1 MLPHCFRAYS
11 SRPAYSLAKATAETQ
26 KPSYI
31 PLVTALEFNPAKTSS
46 MSQPSPQSKEWKVV
60 SQATSA
66 GLAESDTPAT
76 PAKIEEEEILHGSLK
91 AGSVA
96 QIVVAAIAVV
106 GLIYLLKVVLVTTLT
121 AMLFAFALEPLV
133 KQLCRIRI
141 PRALGALFAVLL
153 MMALAVSST
162 HFFYSRAVDFATEL
176 PKYSSKIRSAIAGL
190 RAQTSKIEES
200 TKSVIASPKLDKRP
214 LAVEIQESPGL
225 SRIISAGSGT
235 VGDVLLAISFVPF
248 LVYFMLTW
256 KDHVHSNTVR
266 LFPKEH
272 RLVAHRT
279 VARISEM
286 IRSFITGNMV
296 IGVANAV
303 ISGIVFWKLGI
314 PYFYFLGAISGF
326 VSLIPYLG
334 VFLALLPPLAAGI
347 GILDKTGVLT
357 VFLTVVGL
365 HIVTT
370 NVIFPKIVGKRLQLN
385 PLAVTLAL
393 LFWAWIWGAMGL
405 ILAVP
410 LVAMAKIICDYT
422 DSLRGFGSW
431 LGD

>member
-1 MLPHCFRAYS
+1 MN
-11 SRPAYSLAKATAETQ
+11 KAA
-26 KPSYI
+26 I
-31 PLVTALEFNPAKTSS
+31 
-46 MSQPSPQSKEWKVV
+46 
-60 SQATSA
+60 ATDRS
-66 GLAESDTPAT
+66 AT
-76 PAKIEEEEILHGSLK
+76 PAKIEEEEVLHASMK

-96 QIVVAAIAVV
+96 QIVVAAIAVI
-106 GLIYLLKVVLVTTLT
+106 GLIYLLKVVLVTVLT
-121 AMLFAFALEPLV
+121 AMLLAFALEPIVYL
-133 KQLCRIRI
+133 LGRIRV
-141 PRALGALFAVLL
+141 PRPLGAMIAVLL
-153 MMALAVSST
+153 LIAVSAASM

-176 PKYSSKIRSAIAGL
+176 PKYSNKIRGTISGL

-200 TKSVIASPKLDKRP
+200 TKSVIASPKLNNRP
-214 LAVEIQESPGL
+214 VPVEIQESPGL
-225 SRIISAGSGT
+225 SHIISAGSGT
-235 VGDVLLAISFVPF
+235 IGDLLLAISFVPF

-256 KDHVHSNTVR
+256 KDHVHANTVH

-279 VARISEM
+279 VARISDM
-286 IRSFITGNMV
+286 IRSFITGNLI
-296 IGVANAV
+296 IGVANAL

-314 PYFYFLGAISGF
+314 PYFYFLGTISGF

-334 VFLALLPPLAAGI
+334 VVLALLPPLAAGI

-357 VFLTVVGL
+357 VFVTVIGL
-365 HIVTT
+365 HILTT
-370 NVIFPKIVGKRLQLN
+370 NVVFPKVVGKRLQLN

-410 LVAMAKIICDYT
+410 LVAMTKIICDYV
-422 DSLRGFGSW
+422 DSLRAFGAW

>member
-1 MLPHCFRAYS
+1 M
-11 SRPAYSLAKATAETQ
+11 
-26 KPSYI
+26 
-31 PLVTALEFNPAKTSS
+31 
-46 MSQPSPQSKEWKVV
+46 
-60 SQATSA
+60 
-66 GLAESDTPAT
+66 
-76 PAKIEEEEILHGSLK
+76 
-91 AGSVA
+91 
-96 QIVVAAIAVV
+96 
-106 GLIYLLKVVLVTTLT
+106 
-121 AMLFAFALEPLV
+121 EPLV
-133 KQLCRIRI
+133 NQLRRIRV
-141 PRALGALFAVLL
+141 PRAVGALVAVLL
-153 MMALAVSST
+153 MLAVAGSLT
-162 HFFYSRAVDFATEL
+162 HFFYSRAVDFATQL
-176 PKYSSKIRSAIAGL
+176 PQYSGKIRSGVAGF

-200 TKSVIASPKLDKRP
+200 TRSVIASPKLEKKP
-214 LAVEIQESPGL
+214 VPVEIQESPGL

-248 LVYFMLTW
+248 LVFFMLTW

-286 IRSFITGNMV
+286 IRSFITGNVV

-303 ISGIVFWKLGI
+303 ISAVVFWRLGI

-357 VFLTVVGL
+357 VFVTVIGL

-370 NVIFPKIVGKRLQLN
+370 NVIFPKIVGKRLRLN

-410 LVAMAKIICDYT
+410 LVAMAKIICDYI
-422 DSLRGFGSW
+422 DSLRGFGAW

>member
-1 MLPHCFRAYS
+1 ML
-11 SRPAYSLAKATAETQ
+11 L
-26 KPSYI
+26 
-31 PLVTALEFNPAKTSS
+31 
-46 MSQPSPQSKEWKVV
+46 
-60 SQATSA
+60 
-66 GLAESDTPAT
+66 
-76 PAKIEEEEILHGSLK
+76 
-91 AGSVA
+91 
-96 QIVVAAIAVV
+96 
-106 GLIYLLKVVLVTTLT
+106 
-121 AMLFAFALEPLV
+121 AFALEPLV
-133 KQLCRIRI
+133 KQLCRLRI
-141 PRALGALFAVLL
+141 PRALAALMAVLL
-153 MMALAVSST
+153 MVALAVSTT

-176 PKYSSKIRSAIAGL
+176 PKYSTKIRSTIAGL

-200 TKSVIASPKLDKRP
+200 TKSVIASPKVEKRP

-235 VGDVLLAISFVPF
+235 LGDLVLAISFVPF

-256 KDHVHSNTVR
+256 KDHVHANTVR

-286 IRSFITGNMV
+286 IKSFITGNLV
-296 IGVANAV
+296 IGLVNAV
-303 ISGIVFWKLGI
+303 ISGVVFWRLGI

-326 VSLIPYLG
+326 VSLVPYLG
-334 VFLALLPPLAAGI
+334 VVLALLPPLAAGV
-347 GILDKTGVLT
+347 GILDKTGVMS

-370 NVIFPKIVGKRLQLN
+370 NVVFPKIVGKQLQLN

-410 LVAMAKIICDYT
+410 LVAMTKIICDYT
-422 DSLRGFGSW
+422 DSLRSFGAW

>member
-1 MLPHCFRAYS
+1 M
-11 SRPAYSLAKATAETQ
+11 
-26 KPSYI
+26 
-31 PLVTALEFNPAKTSS
+31 
-46 MSQPSPQSKEWKVV
+46 
-60 SQATSA
+60 
-66 GLAESDTPAT
+66 
-76 PAKIEEEEILHGSLK
+76 EEEEVLHASMK

-106 GLIYLLKVVLVTTLT
+106 GLIYLLKVVLVTVLT
-121 AMLFAFALEPLV
+121 AMLLAFALEPIV
-133 KQLCRIRI
+133 YQLGRIRI
-141 PRALGALFAVLL
+141 PRPVGALFAVLL
-153 MMALAVSST
+153 LIAVAAGSS

-176 PKYSSKIRSAIAGL
+176 PKYSSKIRGTISGL

-200 TKSVIASPKLDKRP
+200 TRSVIASPKLNNRP
-214 LAVEIQESPGL
+214 VPVEIQESPGL
-225 SRIISAGSGT
+225 SHIISAGSGT
-235 VGDVLLAISFVPF
+235 LGDLLLAISFVPF

-256 KDHVHSNTVR
+256 KDHVHANTVH

-279 VARISEM
+279 VARMSEM
-286 IRSFITGNMV
+286 IRSFITGNLI
-296 IGVANAV
+296 IGLVNAL
-303 ISGIVFWKLGI
+303 ISGVVFWRLGI

-326 VSLIPYLG
+326 ISLIPYLG
-334 VFLALLPPLAAGI
+334 VVLALLPPLAAGI

-357 VFLTVVGL
+357 VFVTVIGL

-370 NVIFPKIVGKRLQLN
+370 NVIFPKVVGKRLRLN

-410 LVAMAKIICDYT
+410 LVAMTKIICDYI
-422 DSLRGFGSW
+422 DSLRGFGAW

>member
-1 MLPHCFRAYS
+1 M
-11 SRPAYSLAKATAETQ
+11 
-26 KPSYI
+26 
-31 PLVTALEFNPAKTSS
+31 ALDPNPAKSS
-46 MSQPSPQSKEWKVV
+46 SVTRASKVWNVVRPIATIGPTNVETVVASPRTEEDEV
-60 SQATSA
+60 
-66 GLAESDTPAT
+66 LPA
-76 PAKIEEEEILHGSLK
+76 SLK
-91 AGSVA
+91 AASVA
-96 QIVVAAIAVV
+96 QIVVAAIAVI
-106 GLIYLLKVVLVTTLT
+106 GLIYVLKLVLVTTLT
-121 AMLFAFALEPLV
+121 AMLLAFALEPLV
-133 KQLCRIRI
+133 KQLCRLRI
-141 PRALGALFAVLL
+141 PRALAALMAVLL
-153 MMALAVSST
+153 MVALAVSTT

-176 PKYSSKIRSAIAGL
+176 PKYSTKIRSTIAGL
-190 RAQTSKIEES
+190 RAETSKIEES
-200 TKSVIASPKLDKRP
+200 TKSVIASPKVEKRP

-235 VGDVLLAISFVPF
+235 LGDLVLAISFVPF

-256 KDHVHSNTVR
+256 KDHVHANTVR

-286 IRSFITGNMV
+286 IKSFITGNLV
-296 IGVANAV
+296 IGLVNAV
-303 ISGIVFWKLGI
+303 ISGVVFWRLGI

-326 VSLIPYLG
+326 VSLVPYLG
-334 VFLALLPPLAAGI
+334 VVLALLPPLAAGV
-347 GILDKTGVLT
+347 GILDKTGVMS

-370 NVIFPKIVGKRLQLN
+370 NVVFPKIVGKQLQLN

-410 LVAMAKIICDYT
+410 LVAMTKIICDYT
-422 DSLRGFGSW
+422 DSLRGFGAC

>member
-1 MLPHCFRAYS
+1 MSGEANS
-11 SRPAYSLAKATAETQ
+11 
-26 KPSYI
+26 
-31 PLVTALEFNPAKTSS
+31 AKTSMRAS
-46 MSQPSPQSKEWKVV
+46 SQPKEWNVV
-60 SQATSA
+60 RQITT
-66 GLAESDTPAT
+66 AELPEADPTA
-76 PAKIEEEEILHGSLK
+76 AADKMEEEEVLHASIK

-96 QIVVAAIAVV
+96 QIVVAVIAVL

-121 AMLFAFALEPLV
+121 AMLLAFALEPMV

-141 PRALGALFAVLL
+141 PRAVGSL
-153 MMALAVSST
+153 LAVALMVALVMSLT
-162 HFFYSRAVDFATEL
+162 HFFYSRAVDFAIQL
-176 PKYSSKIRSAIAGL
+176 PKYSSKVRSTLAGF
-190 RAQTSKIEES
+190 RAETSKIEES
-200 TKSVIASPKLDKRP
+200 TKSVIASPKAEKHALP
-214 LAVEIQESPGL
+214 VEIQESPGL

-235 VGDVLLAISFVPF
+235 LGDVLLAISFVPF

-286 IRSFITGNMV
+286 IRSFITGNLI
-296 IGVANAV
+296 IGVGNAL
-303 ISGIVFWKLGI
+303 ISGLVFWRLGI
-314 PYFYFLGAISGF
+314 PYFYFLGTISGF

-347 GILDKTGVLT
+347 GVLDKAGVLT
-357 VFLTVVGL
+357 VFLTVIGL

-385 PLAVTLAL
+385 PLAVSLAL

-410 LVAMAKIICDYT
+410 LVAVTKIVCDYT
-422 DSLRGFGSW
+422 DSLRGFGAW